1 MLSYWPSLKIW
12 ERTFAPLTQAVKR
25 PQKDLNEASSMLV
38 YWSGNVSWS
47 VKELLDHEHCL
58 IFIFIKTYPQL
69 LKLHVFNVMFHVMYS
84 QLMPF

>member
-1 MLSYWPSLKIW
+1 
-12 ERTFAPLTQAVKR
+12 
-25 PQKDLNEASSMLV
+25 MLV
-38 YWSGNVSWS
+38 YWSGNVSWN

-69 LKLHVFNVMFHVMYS
+69 RKLRVFNVMFHVMYY